1 MPHAFDSAFHPAPG
15 ILTPPTGAR
24 PVSRE
29 RAPRRRRRH
38 HKKKN
43 RFRDILRADP
53 SPWHLIVAAA
63 FYWVTPSIVAW
74 LQNVSLPHDTV
85 FAGVVYLMWSG
96 SAAASRRMLMVFDA
110 VMTLELT
117 AAGLLVASALLPRE
131 RVFAPVHAIARY
143 LYRYAI
149 AVALWTIVV
158 AGSARFLADQV
169 FALGGIVPWNLT
181 PIFAKIE
188 APAIERLQH
197 ALASPSM
204 SVFASTYYSAIWL
217 APIVLAGFALI
228 AADRPRALSS
238 LIVAYVVTAV
248 SAIPLFILFPTFD
261 PWTTNSA
268 YGAVGTTT
276 SIKYLA
282 PNGVVSAL
290 TRINAR
296 YHWAAGAAFPSLHVA
311 LPFVASLVLR
321 RHRLRWASLFMT
333 AMAATSMF
341 VVVFLGR
348 NWILST
354 LAAIPFALATS
365 AVSGRLRPNF
375 VLDPRRERNP
385 VLRPGEIAL
394 PTDPNAH
401 AVEWYSAMF
410 FLCAFAGMLSQIAWQ
425 RTLFDFIGLGAASGA
440 LVAVAVMVGLGLG
453 LFIGAR
459 FSEKPLISVPSAFCI
474 AQIAVGLFCFVSIPF
489 LHALGRST
497 MQWGF
502 AAAVILAFVALL
514 PPTALAGALMP
525 LLVANHVRLQR
536 SVGDAVGR
544 IVFMGALGAAAAAA
558 CAALVLL
565 GPLGLSATVQVAG
578 VLNVGIGILVYARE
592 HRVAVRR

>member
-15 ILTPPTGAR
+15 VLTPPTGAR
-24 PVSRE
+24 PVWRE
-29 RAPRRRRRH
+29 RGPHRRRH
-38 HKKKN
+38 KKN
-43 RFRDILRADP
+43 RFRDLLRADP
-53 SPWHLIVAAA
+53 SPWHLIAAA
-63 FYWVTPSIVAW
+63 AVYWATPSLLSW
-74 LQNVSLPHDTV
+74 LQNISLPHDTT

-96 SAAASRRMLMVFDA
+96 SKVASARMVMVFDV

-117 AAGLLVASALLPRE
+117 AAGVLVASALLPRE
-131 RVFAPVHAIARY
+131 RVFAPVHATARY
-143 LYRYAI
+143 LYRYAVAI
-149 AVALWTIVV
+149 ALWTVIV

-169 FALGGIVPWNLT
+169 FALGGIVSWNLT

-188 APAIERLQH
+188 APLIERLQH
-197 ALASPSM
+197 AVASPSM

-217 APIVLAGFALI
+217 APIVLAGFLLA
-228 AADRPRALSS
+228 AADRPKALSA
-238 LIVAYVVTAV
+238 LIVAYAVTAV
-248 SAIPLFILFPTFD
+248 SAIPLFLVFPTFD
-261 PWTTNSA
+261 PWTTNSL

-276 SIKYLA
+276 SIKYLVPHPVIA
-282 PNGVVSAL
+282 AL
-290 TRINAR
+290 TQINAR
-296 YHWAAGAAFPSLHVA
+296 HHWAAGAAFPSLHVA

-333 AMAATSMF
+333 AMAVTSMF

-348 NWILST
+348 NWILSAV
-354 LAAIPFALATS
+354 AAIPFALTTS
-365 AVSGRLRPNF
+365 TVSTRFRLDF
-375 VLDPRRERNP
+375 VLDPRREREP

-394 PTDPNAH
+394 PADPTAR

-410 FLCAFAGMLSQIAWQ
+410 FLCAFAGVLSQIAWQ

-440 LVAVAVMVGLGLG
+440 LVAVAVMLGLGLG
-453 LFIGAR
+453 LFVGAR
-459 FSEKPLISVPSAFCI
+459 LSERTNISVPSALCI
-474 AQIAVGLFCFVSIPF
+474 AQIAVGAFCFVSMPI

-497 MQWGF
+497 MNWGF

-514 PPTALAGALMP
+514 PPTILAGALMP
-525 LLVANHVRLQR
+525 LLVTNHVRLQR

-558 CAALVLL
+558 CAALLLL
-565 GPLGLSATVQVAG
+565 GPLGLAATVQVAG
-578 VLNVGIGILVYARE
+578 VLNVGIGVLVYARD